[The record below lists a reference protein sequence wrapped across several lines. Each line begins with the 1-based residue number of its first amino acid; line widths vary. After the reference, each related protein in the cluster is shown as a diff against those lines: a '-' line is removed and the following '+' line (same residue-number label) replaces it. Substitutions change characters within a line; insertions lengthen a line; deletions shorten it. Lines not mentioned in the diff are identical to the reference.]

1 MTITKS
7 EYNTMTTQQ
16 TVRAFL
22 SIEAVAFIIAGAIH
36 SGIFVAID
44 THYQAATAESIIG
57 VVLLIG
63 FGLSWIWSAQAR
75 LIGLL
80 AQVFAALGTLV
91 GLFTIAV
98 GVGPRSVG
106 DLAFHLAILA
116 MLGWG
121 LVVTARSGEIR
132 GVRA

>member
-1 MTITKS
+1 MTR
-7 EYNTMTTQQ
+7 QQ

-22 SIEAVAFIIAGAIH
+22 LIEAVAFVIAGAIH

-57 VVLLIG
+57 IVLLIS
-63 FGLSWIWSAQAR
+63 FGLTWLWPAQTR

-80 AQVFAALGTLV
+80 AQAFAAFGTMV

-106 DLAFHLAILA
+106 DIAFHLAILA
-116 MLGWG
+116 VLGWG
-121 LVVTARSGEIR
+121 IVVTARSGDIR
-132 GVRA
+132 GMRA

>member
-1 MTITKS
+1 M
-7 EYNTMTTQQ
+7 
-16 TVRAFL
+16 VRVIL
-22 SIEAVAFIIAGAIH
+22 LIEAVAFVIAGAIH

-63 FGLSWIWSAQAR
+63 FGLSWIWPAQTR

-80 AQVFAALGTLV
+80 AQAFATLGTMV

-106 DLAFHLAILA
+106 DIAFHLAILA
-116 MLGWG
+116 VLGWG
-121 LVVTARSGEIR
+121 LVVTARSGEIH
-132 GVRA
+132 GMRA

>member
-1 MTITKS
+1 MTK
-7 EYNTMTTQQ
+7 QQ

-22 SIEAVAFIIAGAIH
+22 LIEAVAFVIAGAIH

-57 VVLLIG
+57 VVLLMG
-63 FGLSWIWSAQAR
+63 FGLTWLWPTWTR

-80 AQVFAALGTLV
+80 AQAFAAFGTMV

-106 DLAFHLAILA
+106 DIAFHLAILA
-116 MLGWG
+116 VLGWG
-121 LVVTARSGEIR
+121 IVITARSGDIR
-132 GVRA
+132 GMRA

>member
-1 MTITKS
+1 
-7 EYNTMTTQQ
+7 MTTQQ

-22 SIEAVAFIIAGAIH
+22 LIEAVAFLVAGAIH
-36 SGIFVAID
+36 SGMFVAID

-57 VVLLIG
+57 VVLLVS
-63 FGLSWIWSAQAR
+63 FGLTWVWSSQAR

-80 AQVFAALGTLV
+80 AQAFAAFGTMV

-106 DLAFHLAILA
+106 DIAFHLAVLA
-116 MLGWG
+116 VLGWG
-121 LVVTARSGEIR
+121 IVVTARSGDIR
-132 GVRA
+132 GMRA

>member
-1 MTITKS
+1 
-7 EYNTMTTQQ
+7 MTTQQ

-22 SIEAVAFIIAGAIH
+22 SIEAVAFITAGAIH

-44 THYQAATAESIIG
+44 THYQAAVAESIIG

-80 AQVFAALGTLV
+80 AQAFAALGTLV

-116 MLGWG
+116 VLGWG

>member
-1 MTITKS
+1 MT
-7 EYNTMTTQQ
+7 MQQ

-22 SIEAVAFIIAGAIH
+22 LIEAVAFVIAGAIH

-57 VVLLIG
+57 VVLLIS
-63 FGLSWIWSAQAR
+63 FGLTWIWPTWTR

-80 AQVFAALGTLV
+80 SQAFAALGTMV

-106 DLAFHLAILA
+106 DIAFHLAILA
-116 MLGWG
+116 VLGCG
-121 LVVTARSGEIR
+121 LVVTARSGDIR
-132 GVRA
+132 GIRA

>member
-1 MTITKS
+1 
-7 EYNTMTTQQ
+7 MTTQG

-22 SIEAVAFIIAGAIH
+22 LIEAVAFLVAGAIH
-36 SGIFVAID
+36 SGAFVAID

-63 FGLSWIWSAQAR
+63 FGLSWVWSAQTR

-80 AQVFAALGTLV
+80 AQAFATMGTMV

-106 DLAFHLAILA
+106 DIAFHLAILA
-116 MLGWG
+116 VLGWG
-121 LVVTARSGEIR
+121 LVATARAGDIR
-132 GVRA
+132 GMRA

>member
-1 MTITKS
+1 
-7 EYNTMTTQQ
+7 MTTQQ

-22 SIEAVAFIIAGAIH
+22 LIEAMAFIIAGAIH

-44 THYQAATAESIIG
+44 THYEAATAESIIG
-57 VVLLIG
+57 TVLLIG
-63 FGLSWIWSAQAR
+63 FGLTWVWPAQTR
-75 LIGLL
+75 LIGLV
-80 AQVFAALGTLV
+80 AQTFAACGTLV

-106 DLAFHLAILA
+106 DIAFHLGILA
-116 MLGWG
+116 LLGWG
-121 LVVTARSGEIR
+121 LVVTARSGETH

>member
-1 MTITKS
+1 
-7 EYNTMTTQQ
+7 MTTQQ

-63 FGLSWIWSAQAR
+63 FGLSWIWSAQTR

-80 AQVFAALGTLV
+80 AQAFAALGTLV

-116 MLGWG
+116 VLVCG
-121 LVVTARSGEIR
+121 LVVTAMLGRSYS
-132 GVRA
+132 AQA

>member
-1 MTITKS
+1 
-7 EYNTMTTQQ
+7 MTTQQ

-22 SIEAVAFIIAGAIH
+22 LIEAVAFLVAGAIH
-36 SGIFVAID
+36 SGMFVAIA

-57 VVLLIG
+57 VVLLVS
-63 FGLSWIWSAQAR
+63 FGLTWVWSSQAR

-80 AQVFAALGTLV
+80 AQAFAAFGTMV

-106 DLAFHLAILA
+106 DIAFHLAVLA
-116 MLGWG
+116 VLGWG
-121 LVVTARSGEIR
+121 IVVTARSGDIR
-132 GVRA
+132 GMRA

>member
-1 MTITKS
+1 
-7 EYNTMTTQQ
+7 MTTQQ

-22 SIEAVAFIIAGAIH
+22 LIEAVAFLVAGAIH
-36 SGIFVAID
+36 SGMFVATD

-57 VVLLIG
+57 VALLVS
-63 FGLSWIWSAQAR
+63 FGLTWVWSAQAR

-80 AQVFAALGTLV
+80 AQAFAAIGTMV

-106 DLAFHLAILA
+106 DIAFHLAVLA
-116 MLGWG
+116 VLGWG
-121 LVVTARSGEIR
+121 IVVTARSGDIR
-132 GVRA
+132 GMRA

>member
-1 MTITKS
+1 
-7 EYNTMTTQQ
+7 MTTQP

-22 SIEAVAFIIAGAIH
+22 LIEAVAFIVAGAIH

-44 THYQAATAESIIG
+44 THYQAAIAESIIG

-63 FGLSWIWSAQAR
+63 FGLSWVWPAQTR
-75 LIGLL
+75 LIGVV
-80 AQVFAALGTLV
+80 AQTFAACGTMV

-106 DLAFHLAILA
+106 DIAFHAAILA
-116 MLGWG
+116 LLGWG
-121 LVVTARSGEIR
+121 LVVTTRSGDIR
-132 GVRA
+132 GMRA

>member
-1 MTITKS
+1 
-7 EYNTMTTQQ
+7 MTTQQ

-22 SIEAVAFIIAGAIH
+22 LIEAVAFLVAGAIH
-36 SGIFVAID
+36 SGMFVAID

-57 VVLLIG
+57 VVLLVS
-63 FGLSWIWSAQAR
+63 FGLTWVWSSQAR

-80 AQVFAALGTLV
+80 AQAFAAFGTMV

-106 DLAFHLAILA
+106 DIAFHLAVLA
-116 MLGWG
+116 VLGWG
-121 LVVTARSGEIR
+121 IVVTARSGDIR
-132 GVRA
+132 GMQA

>member
-1 MTITKS
+1 
-7 EYNTMTTQQ
+7 MTTQQ

-22 SIEAVAFIIAGAIH
+22 LIEAVAFIIAGAIH
-36 SGIFVAID
+36 FGVFAAFD
-44 THYQAATAESIIG
+44 THYQAAIAESIIG

-63 FGLSWIWSAQAR
+63 LGLLWVWPTQAR

-80 AQVFAALGTLV
+80 AQAFAALGTMV

-106 DLAFHLAILA
+106 DIAFHLAILA
-116 MLGWG
+116 VLGWG
-121 LVVTARSGEIR
+121 IVVTARSGDIR
-132 GVRA
+132 GMRA

>member
-1 MTITKS
+1 
-7 EYNTMTTQQ
+7 MTTRQ

-22 SIEAVAFIIAGAIH
+22 LIEAVAFVIAGAIH

-44 THYQAATAESIIG
+44 THYQAAIAESIIG

-63 FGLSWIWSAQAR
+63 FGLSWIWPAWTR

-80 AQVFAALGTLV
+80 AQAFAALGTMV

-106 DLAFHLAILA
+106 DIVFHLAILA
-116 MLGWG
+116 ALGWG
-121 LVVTARSGEIR
+121 LVVTARSIDIR
-132 GVRA
+132 GMRA